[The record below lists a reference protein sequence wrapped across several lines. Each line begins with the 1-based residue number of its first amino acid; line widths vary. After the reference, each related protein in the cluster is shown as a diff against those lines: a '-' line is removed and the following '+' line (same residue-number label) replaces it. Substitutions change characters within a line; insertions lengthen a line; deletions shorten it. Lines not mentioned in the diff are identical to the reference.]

1 MKSLTFI
8 QFALLASVVA
18 IISSGCQKQGS
29 LSAASSSSLHGQKA
43 ATSDRPLINGPQV
56 AFYYLPVTLGLTI
69 PADQDYLSATWN
81 FGDGSAEVESLTTVS
96 HDFAIGTYEVTVT
109 LMDTDSEVHVL
120 KHSMNIL
127 DVYDGFE
134 CLADAAIVSPA
145 VGYVND
151 SIPVAVNIPSC
162 FASRV
167 TSIDLSF
174 GNGISVSNVSGNA
187 VYSAAGDYT
196 ITARIFAPQNPSGP
210 FLTLT
215 RLITIIPQIEVPPN
229 PLACPVLG
237 ETRTSYGSNYEE
249 SQVCGVDGS
258 KVVTYRI
265 KTVDECKVVG
275 NEQLFVEIS
284 KSPELVS
291 EGECLGQSC
300 TLPDGSSLAD
310 GQSRTLYSSQNPS
323 GTCESVSSVRTC
335 TNGILGGS
343 SSAVYSSCNN
353 GCGDFGAHGTVKT
366 GIVVGEIQVALTCSF
381 GEQGFFDLFNRI
393 EDQTCNSGSVISSN
407 SRQGDIKS
415 KGLCPVYSWEATDSF
430 SACTADCGGTQD
442 RIFVC
447 KDNLGLVSDESR
459 CLSAKP
465 IESKVCD
472 GNPEAVRRSESSVV
486 EEDGSSSAKCPKNQ
500 IGVVVKTRE
509 VTTTKVY
516 ACINHTVGLESET
529 TETGPWVSEN
539 HCRDYVAKRCSQ
551 DSLNNTQA
559 RGRYLW
565 MEKCAPTVPV
575 IADFLETF
583 RDVVANGLSIDEGT
597 RRLYATFM
605 NRATSPEKP
614 WIAPTSASASCT
626 VPETVYVASVCVS
639 SCATP
644 EQQILAD
651 IKLEKKMKY
660 IPFIDALVANTQNVA
675 TLSLDSTLKSHK
687 LERTNVEQWITE
699 LIDTDHVILEFRM
712 KSGRS
717 LRLTPNH
724 PVLAQDGSMRLAET
738 FKSGEN
744 LVQLGGKLDEI
755 KSITSLNYHG
765 KVYNVFVKSSE
776 PLKNVVVTN
785 GYLNGTAFYQNEGA
799 VHLNRQLL
807 KKKLTRGIFG
817 K

>member
-1 MKSLTFI
+1 MNSFTFI
-8 QFALLASVVA
+8 KIALLASVV
-18 IISSGCQKQGS
+18 SLLTSGCQKQGS
-29 LSAASSSSLHGQKA
+29 LSAASSASLHGQKA

-56 AFYYLPVTLGLTI
+56 AFYYLPVNLGLTI
-69 PADQDYLSATWN
+69 PADQTYVSATWN

-96 HDFAIGTYEVTVT
+96 HDFAIGSYEVTVT
-109 LMDTDSEVHVL
+109 LVDTDSDIHIL
-120 KHSMNIL
+120 KHAMNVL

-134 CLADAAIVSPA
+134 CLVDSAIVSPA
-145 VGYVND
+145 VGYVNE
-151 SIPVAVNIPSC
+151 SLPVAINIPSC
-162 FASRV
+162 FLSRV
-167 TSIDLSF
+167 TSVDLSF
-174 GNGISVSNVSGNA
+174 GNGTSVSEISGIVTYA
-187 VYSAAGDYT
+187 AAGDYT

-215 RLITIIPQIEVPPN
+215 RLITIIPRVEVPTN
-229 PLACPVLG
+229 PLACLVLG
-237 ETRTSYGSNYEE
+237 ETRSSFGSNFDET
-249 SQVCGVDGS
+249 QACGVDGS
-258 KVVTYRI
+258 KVVTSRL
-265 KTVDECKVVG
+265 KTVEECKTVG

-284 KSPELVS
+284 KAPEVVS

-300 TLPDGSSLAD
+300 TLPDGSPLAD
-310 GQSRTLYSSQNPS
+310 GQSRTLYSSQNPA
-323 GTCESVSSVRTC
+323 GTCDSVSSVRTC
-335 TNGILGGS
+335 SNGVLSGS
-343 SSAVYSSCNN
+343 ESAIYSSCNN

-366 GIVVGEIQVALTCSF
+366 GIVVGETQVALICSF
-381 GEQGFFDLFNRI
+381 GEQGFFDLFHRI

-430 SACTADCGGTQD
+430 TACSADCGGSQD

-447 KDNLGLVSDESR
+447 KDNSGVVSDDTR

-465 IESKVCD
+465 VESKVCD
-472 GNPEAVRRSESSVV
+472 GNPEAVRRSESSVI
-486 EEDGSSSAKCPKNQ
+486 EEDGSSSATCPKNQ
-500 IGVVVKTRE
+500 IGIVVKTRE
-509 VTTTKVY
+509 VTTTKIY
-516 ACINHTVGLESET
+516 ACINHAVGLESQST
-529 TETGPWVSEN
+529 VNGPWVSEN
-539 HCRDYVAKRCSQ
+539 HCRDYVARRCSQ

-559 RGRYLW
+559 RGRYQW

-583 RDVVANGLSIDEGT
+583 KDVVANGLSIDEGT

-605 NRATSPEKP
+605 NRTTNPEKP
-614 WIAPTSASASCT
+614 WIAPTTVSASCD
-626 VPETVYVASVCVS
+626 VPASVYVASVCVS

-644 EQQILAD
+644 EQQILTD

-660 IPFIDALVANTQNVA
+660 VPFIDALVANTQNVA
-675 TLSLDSTLKSHK
+675 TLSKESSMNSHK
-687 LERTNVEQWITE
+687 LERTQVEQWITE
-699 LIDTDHVILEFRM
+699 LMDTDHVILEFRM

-724 PVLAQDGSMRLAET
+724 PVLAQDGSMKLAES
-738 FKSGEN
+738 FKAGDH

-755 KSITSLNYHG
+755 KSITSINYHG

-817 K
+817 N